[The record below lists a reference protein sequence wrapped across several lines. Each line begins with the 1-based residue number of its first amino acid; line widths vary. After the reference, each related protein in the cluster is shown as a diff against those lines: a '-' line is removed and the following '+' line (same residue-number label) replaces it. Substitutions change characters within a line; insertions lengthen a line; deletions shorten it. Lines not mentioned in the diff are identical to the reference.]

1 MKWIL
6 IGTLLFT
13 LPLFVLYQN
22 IVGSLAVSLPMTIIM
37 IVAGF
42 LFCSVSAYMA
52 GLVGS
57 SNNPVS
63 GITICT
69 ILFASL
75 VLLMLMGRGAP
86 LGPVA
91 AIMIGAVVCC
101 AACIGGDNLQ
111 DLKCGYIVG
120 ATPWKQ
126 QVMLAIGAA
135 SSALVMAPVL
145 NLLLKA
151 YGIGVP
157 TPEHP
162 DPLLAPQATLM
173 ASVAKGMFGGHLPW
187 GMISIGALIGAA
199 VIAWD
204 LWLKKRGSSFRAP
217 VLAVAVGIYLPLE
230 LSVPIFLGGLIAH
243 LVERKLGGGAEAERA
258 GRNGMLFAAGLI
270 TGEALMGI
278 IIAIPIVMSG
288 RADVLALPGG
298 LQFGGWL
305 GLAIVGWLA
314 LWLYR
319 TAVRTA

>member
-1 MKWIL
+1 
-6 IGTLLFT
+6 
-13 LPLFVLYQN
+13 
-22 IVGSLAVSLPMTIIM
+22 
-37 IVAGF
+37 
-42 LFCSVSAYMA
+42 
-52 GLVGS
+52 
-57 SNNPVS
+57 
-63 GITICT
+63 
-69 ILFASL
+69 
-75 VLLMLMGRGAP
+75 VLLLLMGRGAA

-157 TPEHP
+157 SPEHP

-187 GMISIGALIGAA
+187 GTISIGALIGAA
-199 VIAWD
+199 VIGWD
-204 LWLKKRGSSFRAP
+204 LWLKKRGADFRAP

-243 LVERKLGGGAEAERA
+243 FVERRLGGAQAAEAA
-258 GRNGMLFAAGLI
+258 GHKGMLFAAGLI

-278 IIAIPIVMSG
+278 VIAIPIVASG
-288 RADVLALPGG
+288 RADVLALPGS

-305 GLAIVGWLA
+305 GLLVVGCLA

-319 TAVRTA
+319 TATRRA